1 MCSPCAW
8 LCAKWFVCVIATKL
22 HNVPGGRYYLHPNSV
37 VEETEAWGGLVR
49 CSRSHSQLA
58 SLQRLKSQPDPI
70 GPGLNHS
77 AVLLL
82 KAGILA
88 VVEWRGNLG
97 LCVISKIQF
106 IC

>member
-1 MCSPCAW
+1 M
-8 LCAKWFVCVIATKL
+8 CVIATNL
-22 HNVPGGRYYLHPNSV
+22 HNVRGSRYYLHPESV
-37 VEETEAWGGLVR
+37 VEETEASGGLVR

-58 SLQRLKSQPDPI
+58 SLKRLKSQPDSM

-88 VVEWRGNLG
+88 VVEWRGDLV

-106 IC
+106 TC